1 VIFDF
6 DEQQPRA
13 KADRRIEELYRSDA
27 PWPRLGEALPAFGL
41 ALLMVWKTRS
51 FALVWPCYAYIGYLI
66 VDLVIVPQRKL
77 TKWIRNGSA
86 AVFTVG
92 YVLLVLPSLGLPA
105 PTGRSSLMALLAGA
119 GLPYLYE
126 RGRIAHGFVQG
137 LTLATLVALGAQFP
151 FPSPLGLQVA
161 LPLFCAAYAW
171 DERSVAWQ
179 YSVTV
184 LGAYAFLVPLWLGG
198 RSELLPH
205 AIASLVAW
213 ALNRV
218 LPGGGGSSTTE
229 TDEPSAT
236 TSTLGLR
243 D

>member
-1 VIFDF
+1 VIF
-6 DEQQPRA
+6 EERA
-13 KADRRIEELYRSDA
+13 AREKADRKIEELYRSDA

-51 FALVWPCYAYIGYLI
+51 FSLVWPCYAYIGYLI

-92 YVLLVLPSLGLPA
+92 YVIHVLPSLGLPA
-105 PTGRSSLMALLAGA
+105 ATGGNALMALLAGA

-137 LTLATLVALGAQFP
+137 LTLATLLALAAQFLI
-151 FPSPLGLQVA
+151 PSPLGLQVA

-171 DERSVAWQ
+171 DERSVGWRFSA
-179 YSVTV
+179 TV
-184 LGAYAFLVPLWLGG
+184 LGAYALAVPLWLGG

-205 AIASLVAW
+205 AIASLIAW

-229 TDEPSAT
+229 TDEASTT

>member
-1 VIFDF
+1 VIF
-6 DEQQPRA
+6 EVQQPRA
-13 KADRRIEELYRSDA
+13 KAARKIEELYRSDA

-66 VDLVIVPQRKL
+66 LDLVLVPQRKL

-86 AVFTVG
+86 AAFTVG
-92 YVLLVLPSLGLPA
+92 YVLHVLPSLGRPA
-105 PTGRSSLMALLAGA
+105 PLGRTALLALLAGA
-119 GLPYLYE
+119 GLPYLHE

-137 LTLATLVALGAQFP
+137 LTLATLLALGAQYL
-151 FPSPLGLQVA
+151 FPSPLGLHVA

-171 DERSVAWQ
+171 DERSVFWRC
-179 YSVTV
+179 STLV
-184 LGAYAFLVPLWLGG
+184 LGAYALFVPLWLGG

-205 AIASLVAW
+205 AIAGLIAW

-218 LPGGGGSSTTE
+218 LPGGGGASSSE
-229 TDEPSAT
+229 ADEPSPT
-236 TSTLGLR
+236 TTTLGLR